1 MNQDYNNLNQGNNGV
16 PNNQPLNNSFN
27 NTYNQPQVENNMY
40 QQQVNPA
47 TQQFQNNV
55 NNQYNQN
62 FQQPGN
68 QYQQVNSNAYQQ
80 PVQPNKPKK
89 SKLGL
94 ILAIIGGI
102 VVAVVILF
110 IVIFTGVSATSDKL
124 ICKSDQ
130 GNITIMY
137 NKNGLT
143 GYKTVGMTYEYEQ
156 QKELAKQIG
165 VDEYISEFNEW
176 FITNTTGSCTINGKK
191 IEKSESNDNNSSNNN
206 NSTTTDVK
214 TIGDSKYGYVDV
226 PSNWAKFV
234 DVDGNDSI
242 QYSYANVYIV
252 SLNMLDG
259 NYSAETYA
267 SNYMYNKQNSSEV
280 TGVTGATVK
289 IGKNNEYTAYQV
301 YMYYPADATYLVT
314 YWFEAEDGNVHYI
327 ALEGPASVT
336 DYLSIP
342 QSFRLK
348 K

>member
-1 MNQDYNNLNQGNNGV
+1 MNQDFNSFNENNSNMGNNGV
-16 PNNQPLNNSFN
+16 PNNQPLNNN
-27 NTYNQPQVENNMY
+27 GYNQQTTDNMH
-40 QQQVNPA
+40 QQQPN
-47 TQQFQNNV
+47 
-55 NNQYNQN
+55 
-62 FQQPGN
+62 N
-68 QYQQVNSNAYQQ
+68 QYQQVNPNTYQQ
-80 PVQPNKPKK
+80 PMQNNKPKK

-94 ILAIIGGI
+94 ILAIIGGF
-102 VVAVVILF
+102 VVGVVVLF
-110 IVIFTGVSATSDKL
+110 IVIFAGVSVTSDKL

-143 GYKTVGMTYEYEQ
+143 GYKAVGMTYEYDQ

-191 IEKSESNDNNSSNNN
+191 VEKKSTTDTTNN
-206 NSTTTDVK
+206 NSTTTDTK
-214 TIGDSKYGYVDV
+214 TIGDDKYGYVDV
-226 PSNWAKFV
+226 PSNWSKFI

-242 QYSYANVYIV
+242 QYSYANIYIV
-252 SLNMLDG
+252 SLNVLDG

-280 TGVTGATVK
+280 TDVTGATVK

-301 YMYYPADATYLVT
+301 YMYYPADYTYLVT

>member
-16 PNNQPLNNSFN
+16 PNNQPLNN
-27 NTYNQPQVENNMY
+27 NTYNHQPTDNNMY
-40 QQQVNPA
+40 QQQVNPE

-62 FQQPGN
+62 FQQPVN
-68 QYQQVNSNAYQQ
+68 YYQQVNSNEYQQ
-80 PVQPNKPKK
+80 PVQPNKTKK

-94 ILAIIGGI
+94 ILAIIGGFVVGII
-102 VVAVVILF
+102 VLF

-191 IEKSESNDNNSSNNN
+191 IENKSSSNNTNTN
-206 NSTTTDVK
+206 NDTSTTDTK
-214 TIGDSKYGYVDV
+214 TIGDDKYGYVDV
-226 PSNWAKFV
+226 PNNWYKFI

-259 NYSAETYA
+259 NYSAKDYA

-280 TGVTGATVK
+280 TDVTGATVK
-289 IGKNNEYTAYQV
+289 IGKNSEYTAYQV